1 MYLQASPILGRL
13 LASQEIEDLLFLI
26 FLFV

>member
-13 LASQEIEDLLFLI
+13 LASQETEDLLFLI
-26 FLFV
+26 FFIV

>member
-13 LASQEIEDLLFLI
+13 LASQKTGDLLFLI
-26 FLFV
+26 FFIV